1 MNALLDGLHPLEI
14 LMAAGGSLLFL
25 VLIPLFARQVLAD
38 KPYNSLLAFFL
49 LPVVMVGWPS
59 IQKIKFDKDSIEL
72 EKTTAALKENPKN
85 AALRTQVETKV
96 KELEA
101 RPASN
106 PKVLANIGEA
116 WLELGQQ
123 AASEAAVDKGLQTNP
138 DATGLKDL
146 KGRIETYK
154 RVKELTSAVERNPS
168 DAATKVQLQDVAK
181 RAAAIPTANPQVV
194 NDLAAAQLATGNAA
208 EAVKLN
214 NRALEIAPAS
224 PSAIQ
229 LRERI
234 SRAPLISR
242 Q

>member
-1 MNALLDGLHPLEI
+1 MSALIDGLQPLEI
-14 LMAAGGSLLFL
+14 LMAALGTLLFI
-25 VLIPLFARQVLAD
+25 VLLPLFVRQVWANR
-38 KPYNSLLAFFL
+38 PYNSLLAFFM

-72 EKTTAALKENPKN
+72 EKATAALKANPRDT
-85 AALRTQVETKV
+85 ALRTQVETQV
-96 KELEA
+96 KQLET
-101 RPASN
+101 RPASS
-106 PKVLANIGEA
+106 PRVLADIGEA

-154 RVKELTSAVERNPS
+154 RVKELTSAVERNPT
-168 DAATKVQLQDVAK
+168 DTATKVQLQDVAK
-181 RAAAIPTANPQVV
+181 RAAAIPTADPQVV
-194 NDLAAAQLATGNAA
+194 NDLATAQLVTGNAVDA
-208 EAVKLN
+208 AKLN
-214 NRALEIAPAS
+214 NRALEIAPSS
-224 PSAIQ
+224 PGAIQ

-234 SRAPLISR
+234 LRAPASSK

>member
-14 LMAAGGSLLFL
+14 LMAGGGALLFI
-25 VLIPLFARQVLAD
+25 VLIPLFVRQVLAD

-49 LPVVMVGWPS
+49 LPVIMVGWPS

-72 EKTTAALKENPKN
+72 EKAVADLKAKPQDTG
-85 AALRTQVETKV
+85 LRTQVETKV

-101 RPASN
+101 RPASD
-106 PKVLANIGEA
+106 PKVLTNIGAA

-123 AASEAAVDKGLQTNP
+123 AASEAAVDKGLQSNP

-154 RVKELTSAVERNPS
+154 RVKELTSAVERNPT
-168 DAATKVQLQDVAK
+168 DKAVKVQLQDVTK
-181 RAAAIPTANPQVV
+181 RAAAIPTANPQFV
-194 NDLAAAQLATGNAA
+194 NDLAAAHFATGNEA

-214 NRALEIAPAS
+214 NRALEIAPTS

-234 SRAPLISR
+234 SRSPAISK
-242 Q
+242 